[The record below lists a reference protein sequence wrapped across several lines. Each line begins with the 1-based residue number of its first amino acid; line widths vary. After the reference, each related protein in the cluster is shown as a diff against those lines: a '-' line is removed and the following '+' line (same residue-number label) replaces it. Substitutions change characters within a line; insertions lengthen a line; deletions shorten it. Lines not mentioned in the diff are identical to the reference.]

1 MKKRLLAMLMALALL
16 VSLMPM
22 GVLADG
28 PDVTADNTLTPED
41 KYYSF
46 NGQEATAGN
55 SNITL
60 SKTAVDNGDGTYT
73 ITLTAEADKVV
84 MAKSTE
90 VVFVIDGSG
99 SMNYC
104 TESNP
109 KHRHWNGNQCQV
121 TQNDYSKSRWSIA
134 INAIETMIDNLGEEG
149 VTYKFV
155 VYKDN
160 YYGNAATYNTLD
172 AVKRITPSGGTYLSA
187 GVDEALDAFSD
198 QDTNKVMIIV
208 ADGDSDDGYPSD
220 SRYGYRTEF
229 GEFKD
234 NGGKVYTVGFT
245 FSSSEFNAISSG
257 EGYHFDATDADELR
271 LSMEQISENIKG
283 LISDPL
289 GNDVELVS
297 DVTVSGT
304 NIPAT
309 VTGSTI
315 NWTDANGLS
324 DPVTLTYTVKV
335 KDEAVQAG
343 ENTVYLNGNATL
355 NYQYNHNYKEV
366 DFPRPYDTFSAATLT
381 VMYVDESGR
390 TIDNVTNAIPD
401 KWVKLPSNGF
411 GVTFPEIGD
420 AITAGGQ
427 TYYVK
432 SISEIPEG
440 NLNAEAYE
448 VVVTLSENEVETS
461 QDGSDIAVKVYVNDR
476 EVTNDAELIGV
487 SNWANRTDNF
497 SYATK
502 QDGTGDF
509 NIDFTYTEFDSADF
523 QITNNS
529 NYALQAITATLIAG
543 SSGSEGIAESGS
555 VYSLDNV
562 KGGTV
567 VEVYLYTKYNVVYNV
582 NGTPSTTITDGN
594 TYISGSMPESGAV
607 PGNGGKDAVV
617 TETFG
622 TYSTSITVE
631 ALPENTATETF
642 SGWWLNDSSCTGTT
656 TYGKDETVDAKTAIA
671 EITDTTINF
680 YAKSTAN
687 TATITINFV
696 DEEETPNELKEEYQT
711 TQAINS
717 AYSYS
722 PSSEDNAIVPMSIT
736 REGQKYVFD
745 HFEGTPSGTLTD
757 DIEITAVYSLDDNNN
772 DVPDKYEVTVTYEV
786 ENGTW
791 SDGTDTARN
800 HNFAIKKFDPTTNTW
815 IDDPKSLGDTVPTAQ
830 PDSTHVAPGA
840 WYTGTTGD
848 YTEVSISANTPV
860 ERDITYTYRFTTS
873 ATYELSIDK
882 TVSGMTG
889 ETVDGVQKAK
899 AGDTL
904 TYTITVKN
912 LGNTER
918 TNVEITDTFM
928 VGDTAA
934 ELTFDDNVTVSNN
947 SDGSYTITVSSLG
960 ASGSDSD
967 TAIITATYTVKN
979 DDVGK
984 TITNTAVIVD
994 GDNPDDDPKDET
1006 ETEVENP
1013 DIDITKTASV
1023 NGHTLTAGETV
1034 EVGDVITYTITV
1046 KNDGN
1051 VAFENLKV
1059 SDDMWG
1065 EDVEVEVKIGDVF
1078 YPANLAG
1085 NETDGYFLYIADE
1098 INHPGEFKPG
1108 ETWTC
1113 RYTYKVVDTDA
1124 GETITNTAV
1133 VDGETDGEDTVEITV
1148 NDPSVSINKE
1158 VTGYNDKAMEGDEL
1172 TYTITVRNTGNT
1184 KLDVTVSDDMWT
1196 YGKVSSA
1203 ELDGVGIDVTS
1214 GKYTIFGLDAGES
1227 KAITYTYTVTA
1238 QDVANGKIDNA
1249 ATADINNDG
1258 IPDDKHEVTTPTGDP
1273 SLTVEKTADAS
1284 TVQVG
1289 TPITYTVEVKN
1300 DGYSVMNNVVIS
1312 DTLWTSDT
1320 AIEAIGDVT
1329 GEYDTGESKYYIGK
1343 LEPGEY
1349 VTLTYTYTPTEAGGL
1364 ENKVTV
1370 TSDDLDTVPEDSVI
1384 VDVTPEPTPDEPGIS
1399 VTKTVSDRTPDV
1411 GDTITYYITVKNT
1424 GNTVI
1429 DEFTVKD
1436 SMWEYGMPIYV
1447 DGEPAYV
1454 NSDDAYTVKT
1464 ADLEPGSSI
1473 TISYAYRVRYA
1484 DEGDRIVNTAAVTT
1498 PGEGPS
1504 DMDSVTIRVDDYW
1517 TPSVPDDDDDETVY
1531 VPNWLNTA
1539 DHFAYLIG
1547 YEDGEIKP
1555 ENNITRAEVATIFF
1569 RLLTDDARARFW
1581 SSENDYTDV
1590 ATDSWYNNAVSTL
1603 SNMGIINGYDDGTF
1617 QPNASITRAEFTAIA
1632 TRFFDYTAEYDGA
1645 FNDVASGSWYADYVQ
1660 AAVDMGLVDGYP
1672 DGGFHPN
1679 SYITRAEAVTIVNR
1693 VLNRVPHEDYLLSTR
1708 VMNTWPDNVYGAW
1721 YYADMQEATNSHDY
1735 DWIRVSGERVEEWT
1749 EKLTERDWAALEQE
1763 WSTAYSG

>member
-28 PDVTADNTLTPED
+28 GQDVTADNTYDD
-41 KYYSF
+41 KETAK
-46 NGQEATAGN
+46 EATGVTANKTISEPDANGN
-55 SNITL
+55 
-60 SKTAVDNGDGTYT
+60 YT
-73 ITLTAEADKVV
+73 ITLSVEGFTDKEPSTTYDSADIVLVVDTSTSMDDNVSYGRNRLDVAKDAAETFVNGLLETEGANIKIGLYDFSGSNRTNVALTDKQ
-84 MAKSTE
+84 TE
-90 VVFVIDGSG
+90 LLEKIDDLDMPRRDWGVLWGDGTHYDLGLEGAENILEKGSG
-99 SMNYC
+99 ENQFIVFISDGEPSYGHSGTVVANRLKDSGVTIFSIGVDVNWDATDLRNIASSIPNSYGNKYYYSASSSGNALNEVLSQISDTITQDIYAGTNAIMTDVIN
-104 TESNP
+104 TEDFDV
-109 KHRHWNGNQCQV
+109 V
-121 TQNDYSKSRWSIA
+121 TQASGAGVSVNGDTITWDIGNIGDTKKSITFTVKPKVGEYGTLYTNNDVSLTFNSSELNGKKVTFEKGAIGDPFVVVENKVAPSNSIA
-134 INAIETMIDNLGEEG
+134 IEVVLDGDTVNKITDSGVEQYITVNPVSNAAPTDGEYDVTGWDEG
-149 VTYKFV
+149 TFANGTVTYNFTN
-155 VYKDN
+155 YDCKDIKL
-160 YYGNAATYNTLD
+160 NANAGYLVEAIQANLVAGQTNCNN
-172 AVKRITPSGGTYLSA
+172 ITVDGG
-187 GVDEALDAFSD
+187 
-198 QDTNKVMIIV
+198 
-208 ADGDSDDGYPSD
+208 
-220 SRYGYRTEF
+220 
-229 GEFKD
+229 
-234 NGGKVYTVGFT
+234 VYTVDNVDGGSTVTVYVRTNYTVNFNRPDDT
-245 FSSSEFNAISSG
+245 VQSSVTNLVSGKTEGLPNSSSLPDPVEPVLG
-257 EGYHFDATDADELR
+257 DYYTDG
-271 LSMEQISENIKG
+271 SEYEK
-283 LISDPL
+283 
-289 GNDVELVS
+289 VS
-297 DVTVSGT
+297 DEPGDNYATASGKQPATT
-304 NIPAT
+304 NIFVNNFEQT
-309 VTGSTI
+309 VTIPKVDGST
-315 NWTDANGLS
+315 TPG
-324 DPVTLTYTVKV
+324 TT
-335 KDEAVQAG
+335 
-343 ENTVYLNGNATL
+343 
-355 NYQYNHNYKEV
+355 
-366 DFPRPYDTFSAATLT
+366 
-381 VMYVDESGR
+381 
-390 TIDNVTNAIPD
+390 NV
-401 KWVKLPSNGF
+401 
-411 GVTFPEIGD
+411 
-420 AITAGGQ
+420 
-427 TYYVK
+427 
-432 SISEIPEG
+432 
-440 NLNAEAYE
+440 
-448 VVVTLSENEVETS
+448 
-461 QDGSDIAVKVYVNDR
+461 
-476 EVTNDAELIGV
+476 
-487 SNWANRTDNF
+487 
-497 SYATK
+497 
-502 QDGTGDF
+502 
-509 NIDFTYTEFDSADF
+509 
-523 QITNNS
+523 
-529 NYALQAITATLIAG
+529 
-543 SSGSEGIAESGS
+543 
-555 VYSLDNV
+555 
-562 KGGTV
+562 
-567 VEVYLYTKYNVVYNV
+567 
-582 NGTPSTTITDGN
+582 
-594 TYISGSMPESGAV
+594 
-607 PGNGGKDAVV
+607 
-617 TETFG
+617 
-622 TYSTSITVE
+622 
-631 ALPENTATETF
+631 
-642 SGWWLNDSSCTGTT
+642 GWWLNDTT
-656 TYGKDETVDAKTAIA
+656 CLGDPTHDADDTYTVSADDANEAHV
-671 EITDTTINF
+671 INF
-680 YAKSTAN
+680 YSKST
-687 TATITINFV
+687 
-696 DEEETPNELKEEYQT
+696 
-711 TQAINS
+711 
-717 AYSYS
+717 
-722 PSSEDNAIVPMSIT
+722 
-736 REGQKYVFD
+736 
-745 HFEGTPSGTLTD
+745 
-757 DIEITAVYSLDDNNN
+757 
-772 DVPDKYEVTVTYEV
+772 
-786 ENGTW
+786 EN
-791 SDGTDTARN
+791 
-800 HNFAIKKFDPTTNTW
+800 
-815 IDDPKSLGDTVPTAQ
+815 
-830 PDSTHVAPGA
+830 
-840 WYTGTTGD
+840 
-848 YTEVSISANTPV
+848 
-860 ERDITYTYRFTTS
+860 
-873 ATYELSIDK
+873 
-882 TVSGMTG
+882 
-889 ETVDGVQKAK
+889 
-899 AGDTL
+899 
-904 TYTITVKN
+904 
-912 LGNTER
+912 
-918 TNVEITDTFM
+918 
-928 VGDTAA
+928 
-934 ELTFDDNVTVSNN
+934 
-947 SDGSYTITVSSLG
+947 
-960 ASGSDSD
+960 
-967 TAIITATYTVKN
+967 TYTVKWNNGKLHTLETDENVPYGSEPSFDKNTPERTPTNEYTYEFVGWSEDVNAAPEDAISEEELPVVIKDVTYYAVFKAVPREYKINVSYVNEDGEDVKMSDYRTAGYNAEYNVLNGDLFVQSLDHNSVHYVFDYVKTGEGCDPATGVVTRDINVTLVYSVDEIGPN
-979 DDVGK
+979 DG
-984 TITNTAVIVD
+984 
-994 GDNPDDDPKDET
+994 PDDIPDKYQAVVKYVADEGGSIT
-1006 ETEVENP
+1006 GITSEVLTIRDQNNNLVESGTVTASGSTAAADANYAFDYWTLDDTRIDADATFSNYELTVSGGQTYTFTAHFKANNP

-1148 NDPSVSINKE
+1148 NDPSVSINKT

-1172 TYTITVRNTGNT
+1172 TYTITVTNTGNT

-1203 ELDGVGIDVTS
+1203 ELNGVGIDVTS

-1227 KAITYTYTVTA
+1227 KDITYTYTVTA
-1238 QDVANGKIDNA
+1238 QDVAKGKIDNA
-1249 ATADINNDG
+1249 ATADIDG
-1258 IPDDKHEVTTPTGDP
+1258 DGMPDDKYEVTTPTGDP

-1349 VTLTYTYTPTEAGGL
+1349 VTLTYTYTPTEARRL

-1384 VDVTPEPTPDEPGIS
+1384 VEVTPEPTPDEPGIS
-1399 VTKTVSDRTPDV
+1399 VTKNVSDRTPDV
-1411 GDTITYYITVKNT
+1411 GDTITYYIIVENT

-1473 TISYAYRVRYA
+1473 TISYTYSVRYA
-1484 DEGDRIVNTAAVTT
+1484 DEGDRITNYVTVTT
-1498 PGEGPS
+1498 PGDGPS
-1504 DMDSVTIRVDDYW
+1504 DGDYVIIDVDDI
-1517 TPSVPDDDDDETVY
+1517 TPIVPDPDDDDDDTVY
-1531 VPNWLNTA
+1531 VPNWLNTT
-1539 DHFAYLIG
+1539 DHYSYIVG
-1547 YEDGEIKP
+1547 YEDGTIRP
-1555 ENNITRAEVATIFF
+1555 NNNITRAEVATIFF